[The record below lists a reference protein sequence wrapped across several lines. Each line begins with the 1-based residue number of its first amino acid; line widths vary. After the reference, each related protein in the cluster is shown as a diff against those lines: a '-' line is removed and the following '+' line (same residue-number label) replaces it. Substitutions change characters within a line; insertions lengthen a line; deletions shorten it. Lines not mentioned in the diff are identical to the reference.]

1 MFEQK
6 QKNKISCGTSGRC
19 HEALQV
25 VVTTEIFKA
34 HFFILFYTYQRPA

>member
-6 QKNKISCGTSGRC
+6 QKNKKVV
-19 HEALQV
+19 ALQV